1 MKPPADLTRILSS
14 HLRSAGT
21 VEALFNCGVRW
32 EETDPEKKIETT
44 LSAMLKTAH
53 DSRRQA
59 GLDGWRRRLVR
70 TPARQHAVRAPTRRV
85 YGRLTLEDFR
95 RPPHRREC
103 GGSYSGSPQAATR
116 GCT

>member
-1 MKPPADLTRILSS
+1 MKPPADLT
-14 HLRSAGT
+14 
-21 VEALFNCGVRW
+21 RW